1 MENETFANDALV
13 NINGEQVPTL
23 ELLLMLTLIS
33 LLPSL
38 LIMCTSFLRT
48 IIMLSFLRNAMGIQ
62 QSPPNMVLVGI
73 ALFLTL
79 YIMTP
84 VIDEINETAYQPYVR
99 EEITQREAW
108 TLAQTPLKEFMLR
121 NTEEETLNLF
131 MDMANEEAV
140 ENAVDLPLTVVI
152 PSFMT
157 TELKRAFTAGF
168 LLYIPFLLIDIIVSS
183 TLMSMGMMMLP
194 PAMIS
199 LPFKLLLFVT
209 VDGWQLL
216 FSSGMSDLMY
226 EFFLMVIQLAGPPL
240 LLSMLIGILIA
251 IIQAA
256 TQIHEQTLTF
266 VPKLLVIGLVLV
278 FTGSSM
284 LATLQDFTIRLFRL
298 IQVG

>member
-121 NTEEETLNLF
+121 NTEEETLDLF

-140 ENAVDLPLTVVI
+140 ENAVDLPLTIVI

-216 FSSGMSDLMY
+216 FSSI
-226 EFFLMVIQLAGPPL
+226 V
-240 LLSMLIGILIA
+240 
-251 IIQAA
+251 
-256 TQIHEQTLTF
+256 
-266 VPKLLVIGLVLV
+266 
-278 FTGSSM
+278 TG
-284 LATLQDFTIRLFRL
+284 FK
-298 IQVG
+298 